1 MLTCAPSG
9 VVSIVTFFREPLTM
23 EAQPLNKHKAAT
35 QMKVNGLVFIDEILL
50 LQLAALAL
58 AEQLDGFGNSIAGF
72 GFAH

>member
-1 MLTCAPSG
+1 
-9 VVSIVTFFREPLTM
+9 M